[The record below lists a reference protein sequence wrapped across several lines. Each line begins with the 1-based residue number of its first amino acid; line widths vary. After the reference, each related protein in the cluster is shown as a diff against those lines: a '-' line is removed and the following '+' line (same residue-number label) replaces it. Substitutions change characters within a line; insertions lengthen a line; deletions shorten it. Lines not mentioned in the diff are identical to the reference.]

1 MDPESNFS
9 NQEFQLKLNS
19 DLDLDDLLKVKEAYP
34 NNPLIGHININ
45 SIRNKFLTLCE
56 ILKKAPIDILCI
68 IETKSDR
75 SFHDGQFKVDRYQF
89 PPFRKDRNAKD
100 GCKIV
105 FIRHVLIVKRL
116 KIFETKTAETICIEL
131 TDF

>member
-1 MDPESNFS
+1 MDPESNSS
-9 NQEFQLKLNS
+9 NQEFQVKLNS

-105 FIRHVLIVKRL
+105 FIRHVLVVKGL
-116 KIFETKTAETICIEL
+116 KFLKPKLLKQFA
-131 TDF
+131 